1 MYLCTYVRV
10 RKKRAETVTMLL
22 RRTDD
27 ITKIVLTLIDYLL
40 NYPNNQLDIC
50 GADNSDTNY
59 FYSARQALQGGA
71 FGVMADFTKFYFI
84 YTFQEIIGEL
94 VKMELLEW
102 VVVLKKHLDHVL
114 VNIA

>member
-40 NYPNNQLDIC
+40 NYPNNQLDMWRGQLRHKLFLFSASSFTGGRIW
-50 GADNSDTNY
+50 SD
-59 FYSARQALQGGA
+59 G
-71 FGVMADFTKFYFI
+71 
-84 YTFQEIIGEL
+84 
-94 VKMELLEW
+94 
-102 VVVLKKHLDHVL
+102 
-114 VNIA
+114 

>member
-1 MYLCTYVRV
+1 MARTTQTQLISIQRV
-10 RKKRAETVTMLL
+10 KLYR
-22 RRTDD
+22 
-27 ITKIVLTLIDYLL
+27 
-40 NYPNNQLDIC
+40 
-50 GADNSDTNY
+50 
-59 FYSARQALQGGA
+59 GA
-71 FGVMADFTKFYFI
+71 FGVMTDFTKFHFI